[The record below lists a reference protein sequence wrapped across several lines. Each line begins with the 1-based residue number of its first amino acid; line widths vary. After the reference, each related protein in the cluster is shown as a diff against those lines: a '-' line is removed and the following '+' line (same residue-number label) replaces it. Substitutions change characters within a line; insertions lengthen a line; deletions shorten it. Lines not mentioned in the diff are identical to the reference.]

1 MICDAMGCALCV
13 CVCFVVWWRVGVD
26 RMIVDAQ
33 LLRQILQVT
42 GEKEREGDLAGT
54 VSVPP
59 NKSFTCADSVVLR
72 ALGAVRRAL
81 MVADPEKK
89 ARMLGQAID
98 LYDKSKNGAFQ
109 KECCNDEVRL
119 LRLQMDLETSSQEGE
134 RFVGLSVGETLK
146 ALIESGQ
153 EKKADNL
160 GVCIC

>member
-1 MICDAMGCALCV
+1 
-13 CVCFVVWWRVGVD
+13 
-26 RMIVDAQ
+26 
-33 LLRQILQVT
+33 
-42 GEKEREGDLAGT
+42 
-54 VSVPP
+54 
-59 NKSFTCADSVVLR
+59 
-72 ALGAVRRAL
+72 

-98 LYDKSKNGAFQ
+98 LYEKSKNAAFQ

-134 RFVGLSVGETLK
+134 RFVGLSVGDTLK

-160 GVCIC
+160 GTSDAPSLTLVF